1 MNEESTVLKKKDRFK
16 REMKEKGFKWVGV
29 WLNETGQVT
38 LDNVKREFG
47 KDYLEIN
54 KFFDYYLNNGIK
66 LRHKQYPD
74 RNSGGVS
81 NSIQGV
87 GNGN

>member
-29 WLNETGQVT
+29 WLNERGLTT
-38 LDNVKREFG
+38 IDTVKKEFG

-54 KFFDYYLNNGIK
+54 KFLDQYLNAGIRV
-66 LRHKQYPD
+66 RHKSYQE
-74 RNSGGVS
+74 RNTGSGE
-81 NSIQGV
+81 
-87 GNGN
+87 GNTNG